1 MTIKSL
7 ILEAQAIVEA
17 LGVRAVISP
26 NDLAP
31 PCVLIGSPRFTMQNA
46 IGVGGFVAEIPVE
59 VVARSLTWRDL
70 EWLYDTAPTV
80 AEALAGREANP
91 TVYRLS
97 DGRELPA
104 YTIIIEGN

>member
-1 MTIKSL
+1 MTIKAL

-46 IGVGGFVAEIPVE
+46 IGAGGFVAT
-59 VVARSLTWRDL
+59 ARAGDGMSQ
-70 EWLYDTAPTV
+70 
-80 AEALAGREANP
+80 ALDH
-91 TVYRLS
+91 YFF
-97 DGRELPA
+97 
-104 YTIIIEGN
+104 